1 MARKTRQGG
10 WRPPAARNPTAFV
23 VSVAGAVLVLVG
35 LLTDTIALAVVGAAL
50 AVAGW
55 LIARR
60 AR

>member
-1 MARKTRQGG
+1 MARKTGQGG
-10 WRPPAARNPTAFV
+10 WRPPGARNPTAFV

-35 LLTDTIALAVVGAAL
+35 LLTDAIALAVVGAAL
-50 AVAGW
+50 AVGGW

>member
-10 WRPPAARNPTAFV
+10 WRPPAARNPAAFAM
-23 VSVAGAVLVLVG
+23 SVGGAVLILVG
-35 LLTDTIALAVVGAAL
+35 LLTDAIVLAVVGAAL